1 MLKTKRFGLIGKN
14 IDYSFSK
21 QYFSIKFKKENLD
34 SYEYTNCDI
43 KKIEEIGEIKLKDF
57 AGFNVTIPYKEKIIN
72 FLDSVDD
79 NAKKIGA
86 VNTIKIKDGRLIG
99 YNTDYI
105 GFSRSIDGYDFK
117 RAAILGSGGASK
129 AVAFALKSKKIP
141 YVIFSRKSDPK
152 FLNYSDQE
160 NYIPNSDLIINTT
173 PLGTFPNTNDLPPI
187 NFELISNKSFCYDL
201 IYNPIKTKFLMRSE
215 ELGATIKN
223 GLNMLENQ
231 AEESWKLWNS

>member
-1 MLKTKRFGLIGKN
+1 MPKIKRFGLIGRD
-14 IDYSFSK
+14 IEYSFSK
-21 QYFSIKFKKENLD
+21 KYFSIKFKKENLD
-34 SYEYTNCDI
+34 GYQYINCDI
-43 KKIEEIGEIKLKDF
+43 KKVEDFKKIKLKEFD
-57 AGFNVTIPYKEKIIN
+57 GFNVTIPYKEKIIN

-86 VNTIKIKDGRLIG
+86 VNTIKIKDGRLVG

-105 GFSRSIDGYDFK
+105 GFLTSIDGFDFK

-129 AVAFALKSKKIP
+129 AVAFALKSRKIP

-173 PLGTFPNTNDLPPI
+173 PLGKVPTT
-187 NFELISNKSFCYDL
+187 
-201 IYNPIKTKFLMRSE
+201 NPIIIKFKCRGYFCEIKLKNLDRLIRPITEPMKKVINMCNKTSLTVKFVP
-215 ELGATIKN
+215 IK
-223 GLNMLENQ
+223 
-231 AEESWKLWNS
+231 

>member
-1 MLKTKRFGLIGKN
+1 MLTKKIYGLIGKN
-14 IDYSFSK
+14 IEYSFSRN
-21 QYFSIKFKKENLD
+21 YFNNKFEKFRIRD
-34 SYEYTNCDI
+34 TEYKNFDLSDI
-43 KKIEEIGEIKLKDF
+43 SEFEKIDLSNIV
-57 AGFNVTIPYKEKIIN
+57 GFNVTIPYKEDIIT
-72 FLDSVDD
+72 FIDKVSDD
-79 NAKKIGA
+79 AKKIGA
-86 VNTIKIKDGRLIG
+86 VNTIKIKDGRLVG

-105 GFSRSIDGYDFK
+105 GFLTSIDGFDFK

-129 AVAFALKSKKIP
+129 AVAFALQSKKIP

-152 FLNYSDQE
+152 FLKYSDQK

-173 PLGTFPNTNDLPPI
+173 PLGTFPNTNDFPPI

-201 IYNPIKTKFLMRSE
+201 IYNPVKTKFLKKAK

-231 AEESWKLWNS
+231 AEESWKIWNS

>member
-43 KKIEEIGEIKLKDF
+43 KKIEEISEIKLKDF

-72 FLDSVDD
+72 FLDSVDE

-86 VNTIKIKDGRLIG
+86 VNTIKIKNGKLVG

-105 GFSRSIDGYDFK
+105 GFLKSIDGFNFK
-117 RAAILGSGGASK
+117 NAVILGSGGACK
-129 AVAFALKSKKIP
+129 AIAFALKIKKIP
-141 YVIFSRKSDPK
+141 HVIFSRKSDPK
-152 FLNYSDQE
+152 FLNYSNQK
-160 NYIPNSDLIINTT
+160 NYIRNSDLIINTT
-173 PLGTFPNTNDLPPI
+173 PLGTFPNTNDCPPI
-187 NFELISNKSFCYDL
+187 NFEYISEKSFCYDL
-201 IYNPIKTKFLMRSE
+201 IYNPAKTKFLMKSE
-215 ELGATIKN
+215 KLGATIKN
-223 GLNMLENQ
+223 GLNMLQYQ
-231 AEESWKLWNS
+231 AEESWKIWNS